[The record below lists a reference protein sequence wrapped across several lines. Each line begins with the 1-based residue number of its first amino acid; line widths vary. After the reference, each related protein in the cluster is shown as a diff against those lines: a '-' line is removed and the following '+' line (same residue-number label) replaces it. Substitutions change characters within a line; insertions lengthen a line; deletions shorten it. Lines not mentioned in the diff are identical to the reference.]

1 MTLAALATFGG
12 GCFWGVEELF
22 RTTGGVTNTASGYMG
37 GTTENPNYK
46 DVCTK
51 STNHAEVVQL
61 TYDADKISYDALL
74 DIFFTNHNPTQMNR
88 QGPDVG
94 TQYRSV
100 IFIHDDQQKE
110 AAEAYIE
117 KLTVEKRFS
126 LPIVTKV
133 CPVETFWIAED
144 YHQQYLQKRGLAVCH
159 I

>member
-1 MTLAALATFGG
+1 MTLATFGG

-22 RTTGGVTNTASGYMG
+22 RTTDGVTNTASGFMG
-37 GTTENPNYK
+37 GSTQNPSYK

-100 IFIHDDQQKE
+100 IFFHNSEQQQK
-110 AAEAYIE
+110 AMDACAGYQD
-117 KLTVEKRFS
+117 KFTN
-126 LPIVTKV
+126 PIVTIV
-133 CPVETFWIAED
+133 SPATDFWIAED
-144 YHQQYLQKRGLAVCH
+144 YHQKYLQKRGLSVCH